1 MNSYIL
7 RITPN
12 GPTRA
17 GDIRN
22 PLLKHHP
29 KCGDELQRNQLCISN
44 VIEGTFPSVIIHP
57 AWSRW
62 PFNHCRHWHM
72 LDTRASAPWTA
83 ASGLLSSS
91 APWTATKKFRS
102 YFWQS
107 RKANHTT
114 PHQITCFL
122 FSPPPTPL
130 TSSLTPYLSIFL
142 LSSSLPTV
150 PSQHRSQS
158 PPCFP
163 LRAASSSVMDET
175 FSR

>member
-1 MNSYIL
+1 MTSEIHC
-7 RITPN
+7 
-12 GPTRA
+12 
-17 GDIRN
+17 
-22 PLLKHHP
+22 KHRP

-57 AWSRW
+57 ARSRW

-122 FSPPPTPL
+122 FFFIFSL
-130 TSSLTPYLSIFL
+130 MSTSSLTPIRPSSFYLS
-142 LSSSLPTV
+142 LSSSLLTV
-150 PSQHRSQS
+150 PSQRRSRS

-163 LRAASSSVMDET
+163 LRAVSSSVMDET